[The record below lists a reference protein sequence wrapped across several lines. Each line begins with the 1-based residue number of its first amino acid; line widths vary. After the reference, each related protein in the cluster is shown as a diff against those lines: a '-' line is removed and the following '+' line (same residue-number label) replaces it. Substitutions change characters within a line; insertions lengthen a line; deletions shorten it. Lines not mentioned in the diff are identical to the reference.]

1 MKVFILLLHS
11 SCIAPDSLIRTR
23 CLPEEGCV
31 GSVID
36 GCSWEDA
43 GGVAVHCVPLTSAST
58 LSRLVFDS
66 PLLVSSLLVAATP
79 DEGSRDGSR
88 SQEEEDE
95 EVLTAGA
102 VASAVVNVI
111 PADLAPLLLNL
122 LIGSNQCPE
131 RAFLIWK

>member
-1 MKVFILLLHS
+1 M
-11 SCIAPDSLIRTR
+11 
-23 CLPEEGCV
+23 PEEGCV

>member
-1 MKVFILLLHS
+1 M
-11 SCIAPDSLIRTR
+11 
-23 CLPEEGCV
+23 PEEGCV

-66 PLLVSSLLVAATP
+66 PLLVSSLLMAATP
-79 DEGSRDGSR
+79 DEGSRGGSR
-88 SQEEEDE
+88 SHEEEDE